1 MTSPS
6 PAPTVTQY
14 LTFLVAGDEYAVDI
28 LKVREILELGQVTK
42 VPSMPAWIRGVVNL
56 RGAVVPLVDL
66 AAKFG
71 LPATTPGKRTAVVVV
86 EIALAGRLTVMGAVV
101 DSVRQVLDLTP
112 GQVEPPP
119 PFGTQIRVEF
129 LRGMT
134 ETDGKF
140 ILLLDADAVLS
151 VDELLMAE
159 EVAQEAGQEGGDR

>member
-1 MTSPS
+1 MASPS
-6 PAPTVTQY
+6 PAPSVTQY
-14 LTFLVAGDEYAVDI
+14 LTFLVAGDEYAVEI

-42 VPSMPAWIRGVVNL
+42 VPSMPAWIKGVVNL

-66 AAKFG
+66 AVKFG
-71 LPATTPGKRTAVVVV
+71 LPATAPDKHTAIVVV

-101 DSVRQVLDLTP
+101 DGVRQVLDLTP

-119 PFGTQIRVEF
+119 PFGAQIRVEF

-134 ETDGKF
+134 EANGKF
-140 ILLLDADAVLS
+140 ILLLDIDAVLS

-159 EVAQEAGQEGGDR
+159 EVAQEAGQGDGAA